1 MPNNSRKRF
10 SMNVSREVI
19 LDLLPLFASGEA
31 SSETRALVEEY
42 LRQDPELLG
51 QLDLNRL
58 DELKTN
64 LAPAVTLPA
73 EAELRSVRRTQ
84 GLLRWQRR
92 AYGWALALT
101 AVSASGVGYIRH
113 GRPVYH
119 FFFLDHP
126 QLLGSC
132 AVLAVSC
139 WLNYFIFRWRLRST
153 RKKKSGIFRKWR

>member
-1 MPNNSRKRF
+1 MPDNSQKRF

-31 SSETRALVEEY
+31 SAETRALVEEY
-42 LRQDPELLG
+42 LRQDPELRG

-58 DELKTN
+58 DELKTS
-64 LAPAVTLPA
+64 LAPGVTLPA
-73 EAELRSVRRTQ
+73 EAELRSLRRTQ
-84 GLLRWQRR
+84 SLLRWQRR

-101 AVSASGVGYIRH
+101 VVSVSGVGYIRD
-113 GRPVYH
+113 GRPVFH

-139 WLNYFIFRWRLRST
+139 WLNYFVFRLRLRSA
-153 RKKKSGIFRKWR
+153 RMRKSGIFRKWR